1 MAPPLSHLYP
11 QLRIHQ
17 IFGANTDVGKTIFTT
32 ALALASAALPIGS
45 KNGKIERDKQ
55 GSLNI
60 KEDGEAVHYI
70 KPISTG
76 PLRDSDSLHI
86 ARYLPSV
93 NAHTLFQFND
103 PVSPHVAAA
112 RFKAQDQSQQNL
124 DVSDEAVVHA
134 LSNKISSFTQ
144 AALRPAAA
152 YIETA
157 GGVHSPAPSGSSISQ
172 LLRPL
177 RMPTILIGDSNLGGI
192 STTKSAYDSLLM
204 AGYDIEAL
212 LLFSD
217 AGRGWGN
224 ADYLTK
230 WGQEIGLPV
239 WALSGPSSS
248 SVWGLPPAREGSD
261 EEDARRMQEY
271 YAGLV
276 AGRGEAAE
284 SDESSLGAAPIIEH
298 LRNKHEKRLRD
309 IGSLAKRTR
318 DTCWWPFT
326 QHMLAKSDKDVNVI
340 DSAYGDF
347 FTVLNQSSEDASAH
361 GSASL
366 LRPLLDGSASWW
378 TQCLGHADPGLTRAA
393 ARAAGRYGHVLFP
406 MCANEPS
413 LQLSETLVG
422 KNPSDVIGTSPGAG
436 WASRVFFSDDGSTGM
451 EVALKMAIS
460 SAASRYAPRAE
471 SQLAKDKV
479 QQGRLPGNQ
488 SGRPP
493 REWMVLGLKGS
504 YHGDTIGAMDACEG
518 NIFNEKVEWYR
529 GRGSWF
535 EPPTV
540 SIKDGQAIVE
550 LPLHDSD
557 WQRLSSKVAAKKDF
571 KSVSDIYNVSDRMNS
586 DELKNIYSDL
596 IYGWL
601 DHLTR
606 MEGNRYGA
614 LILEP
619 LIMGAGGMICVDPL
633 FQRCFVDVIRANPDL
648 FSQLDPPLR
657 GTSHIRESDVP
668 ESGNWKGL
676 PIIFDEVFTGLYRL
690 GYSTPAQ
697 AIGVNPDISV
707 LAKILTGGMVPMSV
721 TLASDSIFSTFAKSD
736 QKIDALLHGH
746 SYTAH
751 PIGCEIANEA
761 LRRIEK
767 MQIDNVWADAK
778 ADWRTS
784 TSTSR
789 EDDKAPSPWS
799 LWSREAIETFSKSA
813 NVESAMALG
822 TVMILNLSDNAG
834 EKGYSSS
841 AAVDI
846 LQHLRTTQDTGLGKH
861 VSFNIHARPLG
872 NVVYVMCSLNTPTDV
887 LRETESALKH
897 VLKV

>member
-1 MAPPLSHLYP
+1 MSPPLSHLYP
-11 QLRIHQ
+11 HLRIHQ

-45 KNGKIERDKQ
+45 KNGKIVRDCQ
-55 GSLNI
+55 GNLSI

-76 PLRDSDSLHI
+76 PMRDSDSLHI
-86 ARYLPSV
+86 SRYLSSV

-112 RFKAQDQSQQNL
+112 NFKRQDQNKQDL
-124 DVSDEAVVHA
+124 DVSDEAIIHA
-134 LSNKISSFTQ
+134 ISNKISSFTN
-144 AALRPAAA
+144 AALRPGAA

-157 GGVHSPAPSGSSISQ
+157 GGVHSPSPSGSSISQ

-192 STTKSAYDSLLM
+192 STTKSAYDSLIM

-224 ADYLTK
+224 ADYLKK
-230 WGQEIGLPV
+230 WGEENGLPV
-239 WALSGPSSS
+239 WALSGPTSNSS
-248 SVWGLPPAREGSD
+248 WGLPPAREGSD
-261 EEDARRMQEY
+261 EEDAKRMQQY
-271 YAGLV
+271 YSGLV
-276 AGRGEAAE
+276 SGRGEAADL
-284 SDESSLGAAPIIEH
+284 DESSLGAAPIIEH
-298 LRNKHEKRLRD
+298 LRKRHEKRLED
-309 IGSLAKRTR
+309 LSSMAKRTR

-326 QHMLAKSDKDVNVI
+326 QHMLAKTDEDVNVI

-347 FTVLNQSSEDASAH
+347 FTVLNQSSEDASSH
-361 GSASL
+361 GNTSL

-413 LQLSETLVG
+413 LRLSETLVG
-422 KNPSDVIGTSPGAG
+422 KNSSDVIGTSPGAG

-460 SAASRYAPRAE
+460 SASSRYAPKAK
-471 SQLAKDKV
+471 SQLAKNKV
-479 QQGRLPGNQ
+479 QQGRMAGNQ
-488 SGRPP
+488 SGRPS

-518 NIFNEKVEWYR
+518 NIFNERVEWYR

-540 SIKDGQAIVE
+540 SIKDGKAMVE
-550 LPLHDSD
+550 LPLHDAD
-557 WQRLSSKVAAKKDF
+557 WKQLIEKVDSKKMF
-571 KSVSDIYNVSDRMNS
+571 RSVSDVYDVSDRINNDS
-586 DELKNIYSDL
+586 LKETYSQL

-619 LIMGAGGMICVDPL
+619 LVMGAGGMICVDPL
-633 FQRCFVDVIRANPDL
+633 FQRCFVDVVRANPDL
-648 FSQLDPPLR
+648 FSQMDPPLR
-657 GTSHIRESDVP
+657 ATSHIRSSDVP
-668 ESGNWKGL
+668 DTNDWKGL

-721 TLASDSIFSTFAKSD
+721 TLASESIFSTFSQSD
-736 QKIDALLHGH
+736 QKVDALLHGH

-751 PIGCEIANEA
+751 PIGCEVANEA
-761 LRRIEK
+761 LRRIEL
-767 MQIDNVWADAK
+767 MQIENVWADAR
-778 ADWRTS
+778 ADWNSSGSTMTDDRT
-784 TSTSR
+784 
-789 EDDKAPSPWS
+789 PGPWS
-799 LWSREAIETFSKSA
+799 LWSREAVEAFSQSE

-822 TVMILNLSDNAG
+822 TVMILHLRDNAG
-834 EKGYSSS
+834 GGGMY
-841 AAVDI
+841 
-846 LQHLRTTQDTGLGKH
+846 
-861 VSFNIHARPLG
+861 
-872 NVVYVMCSLNTPTDV
+872 
-887 LRETESALKH
+887 
-897 VLKV
+897 